1 MSWRSGGR
9 LRWAAAVPFAL
20 VGLLGAPVGTGAAT
34 GTRAPVERTAEPTE
48 QVTEPAEE
56 GALVPSYEAGLTPE
70 DEKVKAFLTQ
80 NAVLEDIAAYASER
94 IVLPQDVPLHAAS
107 CGEAN
112 AFWDP
117 RAQDITFCYEYLE
130 ELAPLLAAQQ
140 SEGTAEERSAQLDQD
155 LVGVTNEAVLHEL
168 GHALV
173 NLYDLPVV
181 GKEEDAADQLSALLL
196 ASGDERH
203 VGYALSTI
211 TSYAA
216 LANAAARGEQPLK
229 VYADEHSLDAQRF
242 YNWVCWLYGSDPAQ
256 YAPVV
261 QSETN
266 PDGALPPERAAR
278 CPGEFLQME
287 KSWSPALK
295 PYLKT

>member
-9 LRWAAAVPFAL
+9 LRWAAVPFAL
-20 VGLLGAPVGTGAAT
+20 VGLLGAPVGAGAAA
-34 GTRAPVERTAEPTE
+34 GTRAPVEQVADQVVEQTVEPT
-48 QVTEPAEE
+48 EE

-70 DEKVKAFLTQ
+70 DQKVRTFLAQ

-94 IVLPQDVPLHAAS
+94 IVLPQDIPLRATS
-107 CGEAN
+107 CGQAN

-117 RAQDITFCYEYLE
+117 AAQDITLCYEYLE
-130 ELAPLLAAQQ
+130 VLAPLLAAEQ
-140 SEGTAEERSAQLDQD
+140 SEGTAQERSEQLDQD
-155 LVGVTNEAVLHEL
+155 LIGETNDTVLHEL

-211 TSYAA
+211 TAYRA

-242 YNWVCWLYGSDPAQ
+242 YNWVCWLYGSDPDK
-256 YAPVV
+256 YATAV
-261 QSETN
+261 QSEKN
-266 PDGALPPERAAR
+266 PDGALPPERAMR

>member
-1 MSWRSGGR
+1 M
-9 LRWAAAVPFAL
+9 
-20 VGLLGAPVGTGAAT
+20 
-34 GTRAPVERTAEPTE
+34 
-48 QVTEPAEE
+48 
-56 GALVPSYEAGLTPE
+56 
-70 DEKVKAFLTQ
+70 
-80 NAVLEDIAAYASER
+80 
-94 IVLPQDVPLHAAS
+94 
-107 CGEAN
+107 
-112 AFWDP
+112 
-117 RAQDITFCYEYLE
+117 
-130 ELAPLLAAQQ
+130 
-140 SEGTAEERSAQLDQD
+140 
-155 LVGVTNEAVLHEL
+155 TNEAVLHEL

-181 GKEEDAADQLSALLL
+181 GKEEDAADQLSGLLL

-216 LANAAARGEQPLK
+216 LASAAARGEQPLK

-242 YNWVCWLYGSDPAQ
+242 YNWVCWLYGSDPDQ

-261 QSETN
+261 QTERN
-266 PDGALPPERAAR
+266 PDGILPPDRAGQ
-278 CPGEFLQME
+278 CPGEFRQME

>member
-20 VGLLGAPVGTGAAT
+20 VGLFGTPVGAGATTGA
-34 GTRAPVERTAEPTE
+34 RAPVER
-48 QVTEPAEE
+48 VVEPAEE
-56 GALVPSYEAGLTPE
+56 GVLVPSYEAGLTPD
-70 DEKVKAFLTQ
+70 DENMQAFLSQ

-94 IVLPQDVPLHAAS
+94 VVLPRDIPLHAAS

-117 RAQDITFCYEYLE
+117 QARDITFCYEYLE
-130 ELAPLLAAQQ
+130 ALAPLLAEQQ
-140 SEGTAEERSAQLDQD
+140 TEGTAQERSAQLDQD

-173 NLYDLPVV
+173 SLYDLPVV

-211 TSYAA
+211 TAYAA
-216 LANAAARGEQPLK
+216 LADAAAKGEEPLK
-229 VYADEHSLDAQRF
+229 AYADEHSLNAQRYF
-242 YNWVCWLYGSDPAQ
+242 NWVCWLYGSDPDR

-261 QSETN
+261 QTERN
-266 PDGALPPERAAR
+266 PDGVLPQDRADR
-278 CPGEFLQME
+278 CPGEFRQME
-287 KSWSPALK
+287 KSWSPTLK